1 MRRIRK
7 LLGICYKKLRVK
19 ARVLKD
25 YVMASLCFW
34 MPLEDKIVFISYGG
48 KGYGCNPKYIANAL
62 IRQNAPYD
70 MVWLLKN
77 MEDQVPDPIRK
88 VPFFGFQGIREI
100 ATAKVIIANTKGD
113 LRLIK
118 KKGQYVIQTWHAS
131 YNPKM
136 IEKNAIGKLPEQYIR
151 ESIRNSA
158 QTDLFLSNSRVL
170 SEEYR
175 SGFWCD
181 CEIMECGFPRNDI
194 LFHWEQEIP
203 VRVREELGIPKDGR
217 IVLYAPTFRDDF
229 TVDAFDMDAEAVL
242 RTLNGTGGDWYL
254 IIRMHPNVAFFQ
266 NQFRYDDHIL
276 NGTPYPDMQDLLLAS
291 DILITDYS
299 STFYEFAILER
310 PSYIYAPDVEAYQ
323 KMRGLK
329 PDFFR
334 MPYPVCRTNEELLAL
349 LEQYTPEAGRENAR
363 KFMEH
368 FGGTDQG
375 DASLKVAARI
385 VDVMEGKL

>member
-7 LLGICYKKLRVK
+7 ILGACYKWLRMK
-19 ARVLKD
+19 ARILKD
-25 YVMASLCFW
+25 CFLTVLCW
-34 MPLEDKIVFISYGG
+34 PLPVENKIVFISYGG
-48 KGYGCNPKYIANAL
+48 KGYGCNPKYIADEL
-62 IRQNAPYD
+62 IRQNVSCEL
-70 MVWLLKN
+70 VWLLRN
-77 MEDQVPDPIRK
+77 MDEYVPEPIRK
-88 VPFFGFQGIREI
+88 APFFGLKGIREV
-100 ATAKVIIANTKGD
+100 ATAKVIIVNTKGD

-136 IEKNAIGKLPEQYIR
+136 IEKNAIGKLPAQYIR

-158 QTDLFLSNSRVL
+158 QTDLFLSNSRML

-175 SGFWCD
+175 SGFWCK

-194 LFHWEQEIP
+194 FFDWDRKIP
-203 VRVREELGIPKDGR
+203 SQVKEELGIPEDAGV
-217 IVLYAPTFRDDF
+217 VLYAPTFRDDF
-229 TVDAFDMDAEAVL
+229 SVDAFDIDAQAVL
-242 RTLNGTGGDWYL
+242 NALNSTGREWYL
-254 IIRMHPNVAFFQ
+254 IIRMHPNVRSFQ
-266 NQFRYDDHIL
+266 SMFAYDSHIL
-276 NGTPYPDMQDLLLAS
+276 NGTPYPDMQRLLLAS

-299 STFYEFAILER
+299 STFYEFALLER

-334 MPYPVCRTNEELLAL
+334 MPYPVCRTNAELVELLKA
-349 LEQYTPEAGRENAR
+349 YTPEAGKENAK

-375 DASLKVAARI
+375 DASRKVVSRI
-385 VDVMEGKL
+385 LEVLEGKR